1 MNSLGKQLQVGLALG
16 LLLLLALLWWGGS
29 LALRNLTEGF
39 VASRLQHDAETLL
52 ATLDLTAAGA
62 PALSSSGGLGK
73 IYRQP
78 LSGHYYQV
86 VFVDGTLLT
95 SRSLWDQRLEFPPFT
110 PGTSDHWRMAGP
122 DRQDLLLHVA
132 GYRKQG
138 KLFTLALAEDLTPLN
153 QGLVRFQWVFASLSL
168 LAAVLIILIQSQI
181 VRGSMR
187 RLDPVRED
195 IRRLAKGEITA
206 LTEDIPTE
214 VKPLVQEFNR
224 LLQLQQGRLEQSR
237 NSLGNLAHALKGPLN
252 LLMRQLEREELADY
266 PEVRREM
273 DLQIERIRLLM
284 ERELT
289 RARLAGAGVAA
300 ERFAAQQE
308 VPALVG
314 ALQQLYA
321 KRELEIDYRL
331 PEVERLPQD
340 REDMLELLGNL
351 LDNACK
357 WADARVRFQLWVSE
371 EITHLI
377 IEDDGPGVAEDTLIE
392 LAGRG
397 VRVDESVAGHGLG
410 LAIVSDMVSR
420 YGGTL
425 KFSRSTELGGLRVE
439 VGLPWESSQVAGS
452 VLQ

>member
-16 LLLLLALLWWGGS
+16 LLLLLVLLWWGGS

-62 PALSSSGGLGK
+62 PSLSSSGGLGK

-95 SRSLWDQRLEFPPFT
+95 SRSLWDQRLEFPLFT
-110 PGTSDHWRMAGP
+110 PGTSGHWRMVGP

-138 KLFTLALAEDLTPLN
+138 KLFTLALAEDMTPLN

-187 RLDPVRED
+187 RLDPVREG
-195 IRRLAKGEITA
+195 IRRLVKGEITA
-206 LTEDIPTE
+206 LTEDIPSE

-224 LLQLQQGRLEQSR
+224 LLQIQQGRLEQSR
-237 NSLGNLAHALKGPLN
+237 NGLGNLAHALKGPLN
-252 LLMRQLEREELADY
+252 LLIRQLEREELVGY
-266 PEVRREM
+266 PEVRQGME
-273 DLQIERIRLLM
+273 LQVERIRKLM

-289 RARLAGAGVAA
+289 RARLAGTGIAA
-300 ERFAAQQE
+300 ERFQANQE
-308 VPALVG
+308 IPALVG
-314 ALQQLYA
+314 ALHQLYA
-321 KRELEIDYRL
+321 ERRLEIEYQL
-331 PEVERLPQD
+331 PDEKRLPQD

-357 WADARVRFQLWVSE
+357 WAQKRVRLRLETGDNMTRLLV
-371 EITHLI
+371 
-377 IEDDGPGVAEDTLIE
+377 EDDGQGVSDDE
-392 LAGRG
+392 LERLSERG
-397 VRVDESVAGHGLG
+397 VRIDESVAGHGLG
-410 LAIVSDMVSR
+410 LAIARDVVNR

-425 KFSRSTELGGLRVE
+425 RFGRSADLEGLQVTVELPR
-439 VGLPWESSQVAGS
+439 
-452 VLQ
+452 